1 MVYLSDFEINMHKYA
16 GIILGTEPKSK
27 EITMRL
33 MVFLGLLACGGNDAT
48 QTTQEAATAPAA
60 DAPTQEQVTPVKKTE
75 EKATTEKASSTTELE
90 TTNTQNTTD
99 NAAATTAE
107 ETK

>member
-1 MVYLSDFEINMHKYA
+1 MVYLSVFEINMHKYA
-16 GIILGTEPKSK
+16 GIILGTEPKIK

-33 MVFLGLLACGGNDAT
+33 MVFLGLLACGGDDAT

-60 DAPTQEQVTPVKKTE
+60 NATTPDQVTTVKKTE
-75 EKATTEKASSTTELE
+75 EKATKEKASSTTELE
-90 TTNTQNTTD
+90 PTNAENTTNN
-99 NAAATTAE
+99 NATTNVE